1 MVDAGEVLSWK
12 KPYLLFNDVSM
23 KDAVAELQQRF
34 HAGIRLTN
42 PVSENCH
49 VTATFTQGEPL
60 EQIIK
65 VLSKINNMEYKVA
78 TGGGYEL
85 SGDGCK

>member
-1 MVDAGEVLSWK
+1 
-12 KPYLLFNDVSM
+12 M

-34 HAGIRLTN
+34 HVGNRLTN
-42 PVSENCH
+42 PASENCH

-65 VLSKINNMEYKVA
+65 VLSKINNMEYKA
-78 TGGGYEL
+78 GGNGGFEL
-85 SGDGCK
+85 SGEGCK